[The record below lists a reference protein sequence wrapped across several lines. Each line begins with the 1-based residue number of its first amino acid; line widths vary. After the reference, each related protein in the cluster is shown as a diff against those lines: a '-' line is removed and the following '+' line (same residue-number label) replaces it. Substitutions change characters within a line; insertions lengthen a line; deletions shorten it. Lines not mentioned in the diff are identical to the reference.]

1 MRSETFSCFSLIK
14 LYFHTLKL
22 ERFDPCGSLIE
33 FMWRLVRW
41 PPGCGCF
48 PGASAC
54 SSASSRG
61 EVMAVSPGTQRLKW
75 FLQHVVAFRR
85 IVKLT
90 QQHISH
96 DVVVCQSAVGNTTQE
111 VISTTCLTQDQTLEL
126 LLMLIRFARLMSQ
139 FQMCPGRFCL

>member
-1 MRSETFSCFSLIK
+1 MAARLWMFPWSFGLQLSELS
-14 LYFHTLKL
+14 
-22 ERFDPCGSLIE
+22 RRGD
-33 FMWRLVRW
+33 
-41 PPGCGCF
+41 GC
-48 PGASAC
+48 
-54 SSASSRG
+54 
-61 EVMAVSPGTQRLKW
+61 SPGTQRLKW
-75 FLQHVVAFRR
+75 FLQHVVAFRW

-126 LLMLIRFARLMSQ
+126 LLMPIRFARLMSQ